1 MCFVMYLSHLLYHIY
16 DCCVITVFPWF
27 LIIMHPGLFWTILD
41 YSRSPPWDLTRHYP
55 CQLSLLYSLL
65 ILIVNLLYEVKMFIG
80 SQSLNLKQ

>member
-1 MCFVMYLSHLLYHIY
+1 MCFVMYLSHLF
-16 DCCVITVFPWF
+16 TVFPWF